1 MTVEQV
7 EDSGARRG
15 RPPES
20 DAQRA
25 RRRLAISHHAVR
37 LFREQGVAA
46 TSGEQIAR
54 AAGVSERTLW
64 RLFRAKEACVEPV
77 LTISLTD
84 FIAVL
89 RSWPAHLELDEHLR
103 AAYGVELGASLDDAE
118 ALLAVVRLTRHESG
132 LRAVWLVL
140 HERAEPIIAG
150 ALATRLGRPVDD
162 LDVRLR
168 AAAVNAAL
176 RVLTDDFAWSVA
188 DGVVPPAALGRHRD
202 RLAGT
207 LRALT
212 RLPDS
217 VQSASTT
224 RAATS

>member
-1 MTVEQV
+1 VTE
-7 EDSGARRG
+7 
-15 RPPES
+15 
-20 DAQRA
+20 
-25 RRRLAISHHAVR
+25 
-37 LFREQGVAA
+37 
-46 TSGEQIAR
+46 TTGEQIAR

-77 LTISLTD
+77 LTISLDD
-84 FIAVL
+84 FVAVL

-103 AAYGVELGASLDDAE
+103 AAYGVELGASLEDAE

-150 ALATRLGRPVDD
+150 ALAARLHRPVDD

-176 RVLTDDFAWSVA
+176 RVLTDDLAWTVA
-188 DGVVPPAALGRHRD
+188 DGAVTPAALGHHRD
-202 RLAGT
+202 RLAVT
-207 LRALT
+207 LRTLT
-212 RLPDS
+212 HLPDG
-217 VQSASTT
+217 ARTP
-224 RAATS
+224 